1 MKTAITKD
9 RAISLPKLATVVLTF
24 AICATASAQQGGYSS
39 QEFYRQGDAFSERV
53 SGFFSRLFKAGSQP
67 SQYQAAQPQYA
78 QPGAYRAPASAA
90 PAAARTSYTYPQA
103 PATAAVVAGARPTT
117 TGAWPNYAQPQ
128 TPNDRMPPPGRNS
141 TTASSMSAKKP
152 SYSIDSSERQR
163 VSSEPKAPETTP
175 EKTTTKTSTG
185 SVVKAPTQESSPYNP
200 TPNEPDP
207 LPLPKQ
213 SFSGSSTSGVTDS
226 IASKAGS
233 NQSFPVATLSKTPGR
248 VISPYPPNRE
258 LDVRGLP
265 SGSLALD
272 PTTQKVFKVP

>member
-24 AICATASAQQGGYSS
+24 AICAPASAQQGGYSS

-53 SGFFSRLFKAGSQP
+53 SGFFSRLFKPGSQP
-67 SQYQAAQPQYA
+67 SQYQAAQPQYK

-90 PAAARTSYTYPQA
+90 PAAARTPYTYPQA
-103 PATAAVVAGARPTT
+103 PATAAVGAGARPTT
-117 TGAWPNYAQPQ
+117 AGAWSNYAQPQ
-128 TPNDRMPPPGRNS
+128 TPNYRMPPPGRNS

-152 SYSIDSSERQR
+152 SYSNGSTERQR
-163 VSSEPKAPETTP
+163 VSSQPRAPETTP
-175 EKTTTKTSTG
+175 EKITTTE
-185 SVVKAPTQESSPYNP
+185 SVVKAPTEGSSPYNP

-213 SFSGSSTSGVTDS
+213 SFSGSSTTGMTDS
-226 IASKAGS
+226 TASKAGS
-233 NQSFPVATLSKTPGR
+233 NQSFPVATPSKTPGR
-248 VISPYPPNRE
+248 VISPYPPNKE